1 MASIVISIPKR
12 IPLCLGMHKCNMQ
25 RGQESLIA
33 EFYRQKKDH
42 SSNKNPSET
51 HFGRKDKT
59 NNKEKQHKL
68 A

>member
-1 MASIVISIPKR
+1 LNSR
-12 IPLCLGMHKCNMQ
+12 ILQTKT
-25 RGQESLIA
+25 
-33 EFYRQKKDH
+33 DH

-59 NNKEKQHKL
+59 NNDEKQQKL